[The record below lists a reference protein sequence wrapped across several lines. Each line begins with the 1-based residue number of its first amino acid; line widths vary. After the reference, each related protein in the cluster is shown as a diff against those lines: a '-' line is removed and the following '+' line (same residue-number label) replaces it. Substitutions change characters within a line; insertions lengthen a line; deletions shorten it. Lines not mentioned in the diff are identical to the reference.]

1 MQTIPTDTEKAIHR
15 LMVRTRLLEERLSN
29 LYRQGQ
35 LSGGLY
41 RSLGQEGCAVASAMA
56 LGDGDLL
63 SPLIRNLGSV
73 LARGVPPR
81 DVFAQYLARVSSP
94 SHGKEGVLH
103 FSRPELGI
111 YAPTTMLGTMI
122 PVLAGMLLGDRMR
135 GLSTVGMTYIGDGGS
150 STGAFHEGLNFAAV
164 QRLPM
169 VLVLEHNGWAY
180 STPGEKQC
188 LAGRMADKAPGYG
201 IPGVTVDGN
210 DVAEVY
216 GAVKEAVDRA
226 RNGGGTTL
234 VECRTYR
241 MKGHAEHD
249 AQSYVDR
256 AELETW
262 RQKDPI
268 LRLERSFDARGIVP
282 LSERERV
289 VLEEEA
295 FLDAELSA
303 AETAPLPE
311 AEAAFR
317 GVFLDETI
325 GERARR
331 GTFTGGFP

>member
-1 MQTIPTDTEKAIHR
+1 MQTIPPDTLKEIYR
-15 LMVRTRLLEERLSN
+15 LMVRTRLLEERLSR
-29 LYRQGQ
+29 LYRQGK

-56 LGDGDLL
+56 LREGDLL

-81 DVFAQYLARVSSP
+81 DVFAQYLARATSP
-94 SHGKEGVLH
+94 SRGKEGVLH
-103 FSRPELGI
+103 FSRPDLGI

-122 PVLAGMLLGDRMR
+122 PVLAGMVLGDRMR

-150 STGAFHEGLNFAAV
+150 STGAFHEGINFAAV
-164 QRLPM
+164 QKLPV

-188 LAGRMADKAPGYG
+188 LAKRMADKAPGYG

-210 DVAEVY
+210 DVEEVY
-216 GAVKEAVDRA
+216 EAVREAAERA
-226 RNGGGTTL
+226 RAGGGPTL

-249 AQSYVDR
+249 AQHYVDP
-256 AELETW
+256 AELEIW
-262 RQKDPI
+262 REKDPI

-282 LSERERV
+282 ATERA
-289 VLEEEA
+289 LQSAEEEA
-295 FLDAELSA
+295 FLDAELSI
-303 AETAPLPE
+303 AEGAPPPSPE
-311 AEAAFR
+311 SAFQ

-325 GERARR
+325 GEKARR
-331 GTFTGGFP
+331 GTFTGGLP